1 MSVEAAAAAKD
12 DANIEEEKVG
22 SRPVLHYEDPL
33 EKALRITVALESE
46 MFAYCGNGITND
58 YRAKARTIIANLK
71 DKNNPD
77 LRVNIFEENIVPEE
91 LVRLEPK
98 DLASSAL
105 K

>member
-1 MSVEAAAAAKD
+1 
-12 DANIEEEKVG
+12 
-22 SRPVLHYEDPL
+22 
-33 EKALRITVALESE
+33 